1 MALVIRWIWPG
12 SHRQAAKTVATFA
25 DRTESEEDSDADGY
39 EEVDEKK
46 NAALKKKAAPPP
58 KRAAPP
64 VKAPPRPSPS
74 KPPPKSEEPEEFADR
89 ESGAESDVDDVDYEE
104 VSDVSKPQPAPRKS
118 RIK

>member
-12 SHRQAAKTVATFA
+12 SHRQAAKTVEKFA

-46 NAALKKKAAPPP
+46 NAALKKKAASPP
-58 KRAAPP
+58 KRVAPP

-89 ESGAESDVDDVDYEE
+89 ESGAESDVDDVDYQE